1 MHASFSRGIREGLR
15 LAVADGATVRAVNP
29 KDQDG
34 DERSRRSD
42 SCVVPVKLPNKASGE
57 PRVAEGVEGRRLA
70 KGNG

>member
-1 MHASFSRGIREGLR
+1 MHASFSRGNREGLR
-15 LAVADGATVRAVNP
+15 LAVADGATARAVNS

-42 SCVVPVKLPNKASGE
+42 SCIVPKKPPNKASGA

-70 KGNG
+70 KGNE